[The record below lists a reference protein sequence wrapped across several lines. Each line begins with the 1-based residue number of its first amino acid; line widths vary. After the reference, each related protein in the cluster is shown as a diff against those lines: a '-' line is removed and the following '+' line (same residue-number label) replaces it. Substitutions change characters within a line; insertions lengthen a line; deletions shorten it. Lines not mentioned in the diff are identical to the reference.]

1 MIAGR
6 GADAP
11 LAIVGN
17 LNPDQWVQTV
27 ERFPTWDE
35 ELIVGSARLEVAG
48 TAGHALLV
56 ARALGVEPI
65 VVSTLGDDV
74 FGRFMMAEL
83 AAVGVD
89 AAGVEVLP
97 EEETPLGIVFVGTG
111 GRRAILSTVGAH
123 ARMGVDV
130 AERHDARVAACAE
143 VLLGG
148 TYILPR
154 FSTADVLPY
163 ARRLRDRGQL
173 VAFDPSWDPTGWGET
188 TRRDTFALLETVD
201 VYLPNAEELTALTGA
216 PAWQDA
222 LQLVESRADETV
234 LKRGAAGA
242 VYARGAARIEVPG
255 FAVDAVN
262 TVGAG
267 DAFDVA
273 YLYARRRGWPPVRRL
288 RFACALAA
296 LIVSQTGARTYPD
309 AAAVDAFLAARIR

>member
-222 LQLVESRADETV
+222 LQLVENRADETV